1 MTFLPSFLPQ
11 MTPGSSASES
21 IFALGDDIFAAQAGE
36 MTSLPSFLPEM
47 TLVNSVSESIFA
59 LGDDIFAAPPSSDIF
74 GDWFHSPEMPLPY
87 AAEPAIPPPP
97 TTAASPATN
106 DVINGRYSDII
117 IIDDVDEEH
126 TLQRGGK
133 RQRRH
138 TAAQINEMESVFKVC
153 PNPDESVRKELGRS
167 LGLDE
172 AQIKFWFQ
180 NKRTQTKAQNER
192 QDNTELRLENQKL
205 RIQLLKYKKAFANV
219 NCHQCGCRVPN
230 PLPSQEDDW
239 LNSHNSYLPSL
250 LGHQELAP
258 ISMSNQVEPPPLAR
272 ETGRGILTDEVQKRQ
287 RLVTE
292 MASCAMDELLQMAQL
307 NEPLWVPSAAGDTL
321 HLDKDAYTR
330 FFSGVSSTGNPAGPK
345 AVASRESTAVKMDI
359 PMLVQAFMN
368 VGDWANMFSS
378 IVSKAISH
386 EILSIGVAGTYDG
399 ALQVIHADFHLPS
412 PQVVPQTYYFLRYC
426 KKNADG
432 TWAIVDASIDHRHLP
447 MSQVVGRNWRRPSG
461 CLLEEA
467 PKGYTKVTW
476 VEHVEVVDEG
486 IQLVNIYKPL
496 LSSGLAFS
504 AKRWIETLNRQCE
517 RFASKMSLSLPATP
531 NDNLVVITPEGK
543 RNIFALA
550 ERMVKSYMNGVSGY
564 TIQPWKVIQGGGV
577 GVNDVRVMVR
587 KSISE
592 TGVPSGIILCASTS
606 FWLPSGPN
614 KVFHFLRDERNR
626 SQWDILSNSGCV
638 KELTRITYG
647 SDIDSCVSLL
657 RGENHS
663 QGNVMMLQESFTGS
677 MGSFVVYSSVDMS
690 RMIVVSRGGDPK
702 LVSILPSGFAILP
715 DGEMGNKSGTL
726 LTLGFQILVD
736 HVPTAE
742 LSSDSV
748 QLVNGLITR
757 TVDKINSLLS

>member
-1 MTFLPSFLPQ
+1 
-11 MTPGSSASES
+11 MTP
-21 IFALGDDIFAAQAGE
+21 
-36 MTSLPSFLPEM
+36 
-47 TLVNSVSESIFA
+47 VNSVSESIFA
-59 LGDDIFAAPPSSDIF
+59 LGDDIFAAQPSSGIF
-74 GDWFHSPEMPLPY
+74 GDWFHSPEMHLPY

-97 TTAASPATN
+97 TAAASPATN
-106 DVINGRYSDII
+106 D
-117 IIDDVDEEH
+117 
-126 TLQRGGK
+126 
-133 RQRRH
+133 
-138 TAAQINEMESVFKVC
+138 
-153 PNPDESVRKELGRS
+153 
-167 LGLDE
+167 
-172 AQIKFWFQ
+172 
-180 NKRTQTKAQNER
+180 AQNER

-239 LNSHNSYLPSL
+239 LNSHNSYHLPSL
-250 LGHQELAP
+250 LGHHELPP
-258 ISMSNQVEPPPLAR
+258 ISMSNQAEPPPLAR
-272 ETGRGILTDEVQKRQ
+272 ETGRGLLTEVQKRQ
-287 RLVTE
+287 RFVTE
-292 MASCAMDELLQMAQL
+292 IASCAMDELLHMAQL
-307 NEPLWVPSAAGDTL
+307 NEPLWVPSATTDTL

-330 FFSGVSSTGNPAGPK
+330 FFSGASSAGNPAGPK
-345 AVASRESTAVKMDI
+345 AVASRESATVKMDI

-386 EILSIGVAGTYDG
+386 EILSIGVAGTYNG
-399 ALQVIHADFHLPS
+399 ALQVIYADFHLPS
-412 PQVVPQTYYFLRYC
+412 PQVVPQSYYFLRYC

-517 RFASKMSLSLPATP
+517 RFASKMSISLPATP

-543 RNIFALA
+543 RNIFVLA
-550 ERMVKSYMNGVSGY
+550 ERMVKSYMNGVSGS

-577 GVNDVRVMVR
+577 GVSDVRVMVR

-592 TGVPSGIILCASTS
+592 AGVPCGIILCASTS

-647 SDIDSCVSLL
+647 RDIDNCVSLL
-657 RGENHS
+657 RGENYP
-663 QGNVMMLQESFTGS
+663 QGNVMILQESFTGS
-677 MGSFVVYSSVDMS
+677 TGSFVVYSSIDMS

-702 LVSILPSGFAILP
+702 LVSILPFGFAILP

-726 LTLGFQILVD
+726 LTVGFQILVD

-748 QLVNGLITR
+748 QLINRLITR
-757 TVDKINSLLS
+757 TVEKINSLLS